1 MQGLIFCL
9 KEYEI
14 AFLSRSMMNRSLAM
28 NIEQNEACYIVLS
41 STDYS
46 TIKTIMQEFE
56 DTGRYNNAKHRFIES
71 GIGIGF
77 GEFPL
82 GINKAIHSSI
92 KDGLTDDTYG
102 YTIDKSNQSIWYIS
116 AIYENGSISNVSDI
130 NSIKTGMDIDIHIS
144 YSLDKDYNRVEVN
157 STKYK
162 VSVKDA

>member
-1 MQGLIFCL
+1 
-9 KEYEI
+9 
-14 AFLSRSMMNRSLAM
+14 M
-28 NIEQNEACYIVLS
+28 NIEQNEVCYIVLS

-46 TIKTIMQEFE
+46 TIKAIMQEFE
-56 DTGRYNNAKHRFIES
+56 DTGRYNNAKYRFIES

-77 GEFPL
+77 GDCPL

-144 YSLDKDYNRVEVN
+144 YSLEKDYNRVEVN

-162 VSVKDA
+162 VSVKD

>member
-1 MQGLIFCL
+1 M
-9 KEYEI
+9 
-14 AFLSRSMMNRSLAM
+14 S
-28 NIEQNEACYIVLS
+28 IEQNEACYIVLS

-46 TIKTIMQEFE
+46 TIKAIMQEFE

-77 GEFPL
+77 GDFPL

-116 AIYENGSISNVSDI
+116 AIYENGSISNVSKI

-144 YSLDKDYNRVEVN
+144 YSLEKDYNRVEVN

-162 VSVKDA
+162 VSVKDEK